1 MMELDLLLVHAPSV
15 YDFRD
20 RDDILFAYL
29 SNSDSV
35 HVSPI
40 FEMPP
45 VGILAIDQ
53 HVRRQGFQSAFI
65 NVASSMLKRPDLDV
79 AELFRNVKTK
89 YVGFDLHWLVHSQG
103 GLALSKLFKEINPE
117 TKVLFGGIASTYH
130 NEELLQYPWV
140 DYVIRG
146 YDTLYPVE
154 LLMKSKDRPE
164 ALAEIPNLTWRH
176 GEDVVSNG
184 LTYLPRVF
192 SAAVNWSQV
201 FNPDRTNITPYNL
214 VIPQAGCEYNCKW
227 CGGSRY
233 FFAKYMGLSK
243 PSRVHKSPEL
253 LRSELKSIAKANTN
267 NQTVT
272 MIDFWHEYEELFTV
286 AKDVFFDDKIKSVHF
301 SLHRLPNI
309 EKALR
314 MGDGIKAV
322 FELSPD
328 SHDIDVARAS
338 GRGFYSMEEME
349 KFIDALI
356 DKVYS
361 FEIYFM
367 IGLPKQ
373 TPQSVMG
380 NVDYCEHLLTKYK
393 GKRVIPF
400 VCPMLPFLDPGSEI
414 FDNPEENGYRLF
426 HRTLEEHRRA
436 LGELNWRDRLNYET
450 DWMSRDELVAVSY
463 KAVRRLTLAKARVGI
478 LPEGI
483 TQAIVG
489 LIDQT
494 HTLLKEID
502 EIRNLPDGVEKDAV
516 ETRVRAEVREYN
528 AGQFR
533 TIRSQQRPTDL
544 GFAREQWFDTEGVI
558 DQILGRALS
567 PLGSRILPP
576 LPLQGDQRDATQRV
590 SDRASEAI
598 GARDT
603 NRTLTAIA

>member
-1 MMELDLLLVHAPSV
+1 
-15 YDFRD
+15 
-20 RDDILFAYL
+20 
-29 SNSDSV
+29 
-35 HVSPI
+35 
-40 FEMPP
+40 
-45 VGILAIDQ
+45 
-53 HVRRQGFQSAFI
+53 
-65 NVASSMLKRPDLDV
+65 
-79 AELFRNVKTK
+79 
-89 YVGFDLHWLVHSQG
+89 
-103 GLALSKLFKEINPE
+103 
-117 TKVLFGGIASTYH
+117 
-130 NEELLQYPWV
+130 
-140 DYVIRG
+140 
-146 YDTLYPVE
+146 
-154 LLMKSKDRPE
+154 
-164 ALAEIPNLTWRH
+164 
-176 GEDVVSNG
+176 
-184 LTYLPRVF
+184 
-192 SAAVNWSQV
+192 
-201 FNPDRTNITPYNL
+201 
-214 VIPQAGCEYNCKW
+214 
-227 CGGSRY
+227 
-233 FFAKYMGLSK
+233 
-243 PSRVHKSPEL
+243 
-253 LRSELKSIAKANTN
+253 
-267 NQTVT
+267 
-272 MIDFWHEYEELFTV
+272 
-286 AKDVFFDDKIKSVHF
+286 
-301 SLHRLPNI
+301 
-309 EKALR
+309 